1 MISGVATN
9 LKSRLS
15 QFNSSGSGS
24 SHLSPGNLSS
34 HHHQSDGSK
43 VVSALHSPAR
53 SNTSSGSDGT
63 AQASASS
70 LSNVKRHSLGEQP
83 ASVIPLTVPG
93 ADATM
98 PSFPYG
104 NFPLSTTLFSEEC
117 FLWLHKEQ
125 GWTCCSVLCCRSRG
139 PEGLGLWAIFTI
151 CWSYDSYTAHIG
163 VKDWRKRIDWRLI
176 WDDWQEEE

>member
-1 MISGVATN
+1 MFSGTPDGPKAVSPQTSRPLKLRAIGMISGVATN

-104 NFPLSTTLFSEEC
+104 NFPLSTTLFSRM
-117 FLWLHKEQ
+117 FLLS
-125 GWTCCSVLCCRSRG
+125 T
-139 PEGLGLWAIFTI
+139 
-151 CWSYDSYTAHIG
+151 
-163 VKDWRKRIDWRLI
+163 
-176 WDDWQEEE
+176 